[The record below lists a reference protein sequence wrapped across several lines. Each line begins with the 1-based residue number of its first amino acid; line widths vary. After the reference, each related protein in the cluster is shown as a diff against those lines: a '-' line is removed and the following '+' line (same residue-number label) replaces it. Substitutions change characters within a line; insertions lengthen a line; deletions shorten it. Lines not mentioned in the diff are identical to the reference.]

1 MVSIGIDLGMLNTV
15 VAKVNDKGE
24 VSIHQFEGS
33 DLLPSVI
40 HVESTAGYRYVGRR
54 SRNFLADP
62 DTDPSEIFRRW
73 KMSMATGTVLATQDW
88 GNGPID
94 ITPELL
100 TTWLVEHIMK
110 DITVDLG
117 GETLDSVVITVP
129 HGWCRDHVEKCLATR
144 EAVRAAQVDGR
155 TCEMK
160 RSDHTL
166 GNKTVVR
173 IVDESIA
180 AAAYAL
186 NASSDAAAFVG
197 KNMLVFNI
205 GGGTTDLCLVRV
217 GAPGEPL
224 TVIDTINNNIGGDYA
239 TALLLGKH
247 LAAIGSQFDIDV
259 PPTPEAVLAELEG
272 AEEGWLRE
280 AFAAAET
287 ELLHKLSTR
296 VEEIEYL
303 DDFAE
308 KLTGRWGRHQLAMS
322 STVDRDGNLIV
333 TFMSCSEYLTRLEP
347 FFEST
352 RGILV
357 RFLSRGE
364 GSERFPYAILMTGGG
379 SRIGGL
385 WNRVIEPV
393 VSELAGPTKA
403 PEILGRFEKLRFN
416 DSRLSTTAVAVGAAL
431 VAAGRFYIEPFSAE
445 RSQGWPGSAQ

>member
-24 VSIHQFEGS
+24 VSIHQFEGN
-33 DLLPSVI
+33 DLLPSII
-40 HVESTAGYRYVGRR
+40 HVEGESGYRIVGRCA
-54 SRNFLADP
+54 RNFWADP
-62 DTDPSEIFRRW
+62 CADPSEIFRRW
-73 KMSMATGTVLATQDW
+73 KISMATGTVLATQDW

-117 GETLDSVVITVP
+117 GETLDSVVVTVP

-296 VEEIEYL
+296 VEGIEYL

-308 KLTGRWGRHQLAMS
+308 KVAGKWGQRLLLMS
-322 STVDRDGNLIV
+322 STVDRNDDPIV
-333 TFMSCSEYLTRLEP
+333 TGMSCSEYLTRLEP

-352 RGILV
+352 RGILA

-364 GSERFPYAILMTGGG
+364 GSDRFPYAILMTGGG

-385 WNRVIEPV
+385 RNRVIEPV

>member
-1 MVSIGIDLGMLNTV
+1 M
-15 VAKVNDKGE
+15 
-24 VSIHQFEGS
+24 
-33 DLLPSVI
+33 
-40 HVESTAGYRYVGRR
+40 
-54 SRNFLADP
+54 
-62 DTDPSEIFRRW
+62 
-73 KMSMATGTVLATQDW
+73 
-88 GNGPID
+88 
-94 ITPELL
+94 
-100 TTWLVEHIMK
+100 
-110 DITVDLG
+110 
-117 GETLDSVVITVP
+117 
-129 HGWCRDHVEKCLATR
+129 
-144 EAVRAAQVDGR
+144 
-155 TCEMK
+155 
-160 RSDHTL
+160 
-166 GNKTVVR
+166 
-173 IVDESIA
+173 
-180 AAAYAL
+180 
-186 NASSDAAAFVG
+186 
-197 KNMLVFNI
+197 
-205 GGGTTDLCLVRV
+205 RV
-217 GAPGEPL
+217 GAPSEPL

-247 LAAIGSQFDIDV
+247 LTAIGSQFDIDV

-303 DDFAE
+303 DYFAE
-308 KLTGRWGRHQLAMS
+308 KLAGRWGRHQLAMS
-322 STVDRDGNLIV
+322 STVNRDGNLIV

-352 RGILV
+352 RGILA

-385 WNRVIEPV
+385 RNRVIEPV